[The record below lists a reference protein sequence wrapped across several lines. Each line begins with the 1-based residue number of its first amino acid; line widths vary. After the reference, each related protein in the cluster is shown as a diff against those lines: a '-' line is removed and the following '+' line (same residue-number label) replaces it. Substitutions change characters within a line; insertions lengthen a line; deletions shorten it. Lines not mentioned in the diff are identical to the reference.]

1 MKVLQVNC
9 VYGRGSTGIITAAI
23 HHALLENGHESSVC
37 YGRQNAAKEPC
48 VHKVC
53 NDLFGKINHGIAA
66 ATGFMYGGC
75 FFSTNRLIA
84 RIQKEKPD
92 IVHLQCINGN
102 FVNIYRLVS
111 WLKRSG
117 IPTVL
122 TMHAEFMYTANCGY
136 SLGCEGWKQG
146 CVHCPDP
153 KRATQNLFASRTAE
167 SFRKMQ
173 EAFAG
178 FENLMIIGPS
188 DWICRRGAQSA
199 ILSGKNF
206 RTIYNGIDTGVFR
219 VQPSKTVRQRL
230 GIREGEKLV
239 LFSTASFDQ
248 TKGGDRFLE
257 LVERFAG
264 SEYRF
269 VVAGVTAPEGCPENI
284 DFLGRIDSR
293 EELAAL
299 YAAADVTVLCSR
311 LDNYPT
317 VCLESAACG
326 TPVVGFDVGGVAEA
340 IGNGMGCVV
349 PAGDVAAMYA
359 AVKEVCKT
367 PREEWMR
374 RAAPLVESLSDRRM
388 CREYLALYKEIL
400 EGV

>member
-1 MKVLQVNC
+1 MKVLQINC

-23 HHALLENGHESSVC
+23 HHALLENGHESVVC
-37 YGRQNAAKEPC
+37 YGRQSAVKEPC

-53 NDLFGKINHGIAA
+53 NDLFGKVNHGIAMV
-66 ATGFMYGGC
+66 TGFMYGGC

-111 WLKRSG
+111 WLKQSG

-122 TMHAEFMYTANCGY
+122 TMHAEFMYTANCAHAGNCTGY
-136 SLGCEGWKQG
+136 TQG
-146 CVHCPDP
+146 CGCCPDYR
-153 KRATQNLFASRTAE
+153 KHSQSLFWNRTAD
-167 SFRKMQ
+167 SYKKMRT
-173 EAFAG
+173 AFQKFSG
-178 FENLMIIGPS
+178 LTVVGPS
-188 DWICRRGAQSA
+188 EWICKRGASSQ
-199 ILSGKNF
+199 ILAGSRF
-206 RTIYNGIDTGVFR
+206 YTIYNGIDTTVFR
-219 VQPSKTVRQRL
+219 TDRSVAEKVKTGKMILMV
-230 GIREGEKLV
+230 
-239 LFSTASFDQ
+239 TPSFDES
-248 TKGGDRFLE
+248 KGSDLFLKLAE
-257 LVERFAG
+257 QDKALNT
-264 SEYRF
+264 F
-269 VVAGVTAPEGCPENI
+269 VVAGAEKPVGYDGPVC
-284 DFLGRIDSR
+284 FLGRITDR
-293 EELAAL
+293 EEMADL
-299 YAAADVTVLCSR
+299 YASADVTVVCSR

-349 PAGDVAAMYA
+349 PAGDVDAMYA

-374 RAAPLVESLSDRRM
+374 RAAPLAESLSDRRM
-388 CREYLALYKEIL
+388 CLDYLALYKEIL
-400 EGV
+400 EGA